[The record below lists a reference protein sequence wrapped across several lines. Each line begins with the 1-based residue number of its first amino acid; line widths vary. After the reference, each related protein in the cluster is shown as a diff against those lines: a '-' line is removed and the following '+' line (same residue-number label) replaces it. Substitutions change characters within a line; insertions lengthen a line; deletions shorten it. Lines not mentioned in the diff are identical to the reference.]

1 MKQKYIR
8 PEFCTEPAEVGHD
21 ILVSSNEGYDVDIV
35 DPGFDTY

>member
-1 MKQKYIR
+1 MKHKYIK
-8 PEFCTEPAEVGHD
+8 PEFCYEPAEVGQD